1 MFLLTTPV
9 ISEHL
14 RNIVIYEKHSVK
26 FYTNLD
32 IGVLQNPKLTILL
45 AIYPLIKIIILKN
58 SFSVTLTD
66 GEFFVYFE
74 YGDSES
80 ALRISLESHDLFH
93 LHIAYLY
100 TLKCY
105 VTSSHYFCLQHGRL
119 TCSLYMNLVCHY
131 ADLINNTLTAYQEID
146 AGCHLKS
153 TFLYSPLGCPNV
165 SECRKR

>member
-1 MFLLTTPV
+1 M
-9 ISEHL
+9 
-14 RNIVIYEKHSVK
+14 
-26 FYTNLD
+26 
-32 IGVLQNPKLTILL
+32 
-45 AIYPLIKIIILKN
+45 IILKN
-58 SFSVTLTD
+58 NFSVRLTD
-66 GEFFVYFE
+66 GEFLVYFE

-80 ALRISLESHDLFH
+80 ALRIPLKSYDLFH

-105 VTSSHYFCLQHGRL
+105 VTSSLYFCLQHVRL
-119 TCSLYMNLVCHY
+119 TCSLYRNLVCHY

-165 SECRKR
+165 SECRKRWGMWRFSLRYIWYEIFVSRPLQTLLSNNIKALTHTHLTSV